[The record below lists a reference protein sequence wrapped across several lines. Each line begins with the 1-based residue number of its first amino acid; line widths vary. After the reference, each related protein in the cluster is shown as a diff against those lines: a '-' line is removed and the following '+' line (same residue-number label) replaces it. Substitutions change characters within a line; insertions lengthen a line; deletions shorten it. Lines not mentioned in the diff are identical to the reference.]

1 MAHRPTLDPMTSS
14 PYGREIGCV
23 RAEET
28 PCERS
33 GQGVGE
39 GPGERLGKRPAKGA
53 RGYGRCAVGALR
65 SVQSGVKGCESVGIE
80 SDQLVYDYLS
90 RVGDLAQ
97 RQLTSADRM
106 RLVASLR
113 GEIDRQRAG
122 ADAGGEAAVRRILG
136 RLGTPAEQV
145 AAATGGGPPP
155 GAAEPDPDPV
165 RDRARRM
172 PRPRRNEPAGTEK
185 DGSGGSTP
193 GRTGLGKAGLGK
205 AGPGGGRWGLG
216 KGRKPEPS
224 PPRSMAASPPHLA
237 GEDELGPSGAGPDW
251 WRIEAGPF
259 GAGDGVPGFTGGVE
273 IPEILKPPPGADS
286 GDGEDGPDAVDDAG
300 EDGAGGEFVE
310 AQPRRGRSLLGR
322 RPAGEGGGR
331 VGAVAVGFSS
341 PFLLL
346 AAALLVVGAVLGSLI
361 PLGAGW
367 LLAYVSR
374 RLSRAEAKW
383 AVLGLPGLV
392 LTGGIVWLWGRS
404 SGRWGTQIPAHGMGD
419 AISGAWPVV
428 LRAAAGASALYLVWR
443 ARRRLP

>member
-1 MAHRPTLDPMTSS
+1 M
-14 PYGREIGCV
+14 
-23 RAEET
+23 
-28 PCERS
+28 
-33 GQGVGE
+33 
-39 GPGERLGKRPAKGA
+39 
-53 RGYGRCAVGALR
+53 
-65 SVQSGVKGCESVGIE
+65 QSGVKGCESVGIE

-122 ADAGGEAAVRRILG
+122 ADVGGEAAVRRILG

-155 GAAEPDPDPV
+155 GAAEPDPEPV

-172 PRPRRNEPAGTEK
+172 PRPRRNDPAGAEQ
-185 DGSGGSTP
+185 DGSGGSAP
-193 GRTGLGKAGLGK
+193 GRTGLGRTGLGRTGLGK
-205 AGPGGGRWGLG
+205 AGPGGGRWGF
-216 KGRKPEPS
+216 GRGEKPEPQ
-224 PPRSMAASPPHLA
+224 PPRSTAASPPHLA
-237 GEDELGPSGAGPDW
+237 GEDELGPSGAEPDW
-251 WRIEAGPF
+251 WRIQSGPF
-259 GAGDGVPGFTGGVE
+259 GAGDSVPGFTGGVE
-273 IPEILKPPPGADS
+273 IPEILKPPPGAES
-286 GDGEDGPDAVDDAG
+286 GDGDDGPDADGEAE
-300 EDGAGGEFVE
+300 EDGADGEFVE
-310 AQPRRGRSLLGR
+310 APPRRGRSLLGR
-322 RPAGEGGGR
+322 RPPAGEGGGGVR
-331 VGAVAVGFSS
+331 AVAAGFSS

-361 PLGAGW
+361 ALGAGW

-383 AVLGLPGLV
+383 AVLGLPGLA

-404 SGRWGTQIPAHGMGD
+404 SGRWGTPIPAHGMGD
-419 AISGAWPVV
+419 AISGVWPVV
-428 LRAAAGASALYLVWR
+428 LRVAAGASALYLVWR